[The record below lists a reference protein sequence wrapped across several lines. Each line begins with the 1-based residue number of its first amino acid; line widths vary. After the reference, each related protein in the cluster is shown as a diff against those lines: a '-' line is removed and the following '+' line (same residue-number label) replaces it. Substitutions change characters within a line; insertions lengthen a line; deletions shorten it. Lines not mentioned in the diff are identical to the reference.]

1 MPTQK
6 ERRARE
12 RESTRRSL
20 CPPLL
25 FLREQ
30 CQTLSETEDAA
41 DARVFDARRVGEPV
55 ARHGRMR
62 AARARRRLS
71 PKQTRRVEIH
81 VWSRSLERQR
91 ECQKVLFP
99 QSPTFG
105 KPSITLLKTATRLS
119 RLVYT
124 HSVSQN
130 HESEIMYPKS
140 RDRVTLEDAGAA
152 PTPRAAR
159 PPWSPSW
166 PVWPLSSPAWPLS
179 PAWPRALRRVWRRP
193 PRTRRT
199 SSWPRPRASGSSS
212 RTQPRQPRHMFS
224 PLPRYG
230 SPANRSAARS
240 TCSPVTR
247 RASNARAPMSVFP
260 ALGRFSELCSCA
272 LLSTR
277 AVCAFSDTRACV
289 RAEKRPH
296 AFRARSNDRQP
307 SDVFPQPRANQIL
320 IVFYPTLR
328 ATHCPRHRSRACE
341 PYREQIIIRD
351 SSFLRILTSP
361 GNPRCGKT
369 DRVDAAWRLS
379 ATERF
384 RAEPTA
390 TDIALDGTHEA
401 ETRSKSR

>member
-260 ALGRFSELCSCA
+260 ALGRFSEA
-272 LLSTR
+272 LFMRSSFDARRLRLLRHSR
-277 AVCAFSDTRACV
+277 V
-289 RAEKRPH
+289 RASRKETTR
-296 AFRARSNDRQP
+296 F
-307 SDVFPQPRANQIL
+307 PRAL
-320 IVFYPTLR
+320 KRSPTFRRFPSAARESDIDRVLPQHCAPRTAR
-328 ATHCPRHRSRACE
+328 ATE
-341 PYREQIIIRD
+341 
-351 SSFLRILTSP
+351 
-361 GNPRCGKT
+361 
-369 DRVDAAWRLS
+369 
-379 ATERF
+379 
-384 RAEPTA
+384 AEPASHTA
-390 TDIALDGTHEA
+390 
-401 ETRSKSR
+401 SKL